1 MGNLY
6 RNASR
11 LDTRIRYLKLRVQ
24 SGCTSAIQVLQ
35 DPTAASSLLS
45 LVRAIAGLCRRHRDK
60 FGPRMP
66 DHRIFIIIILKKGVF
81 RSVSLLAATEVFSWL
96 PLLQKPLVSYVGGR
110 QNCAVIVKATGD
122 SSESST
128 SLSILKSVRNVW
140 DNSDEDKV
148 GLVGLGF
155 AAIVALWTS
164 TNVIS
169 AVDKLPIIPVVFE
182 IIGILFS
189 TWFVYR
195 YLLFKPD
202 REELYQIINKTIS
215 QIFGQKRRRTAT
227 QKGRRKKQK
236 VDQRPHFFPLLSS
249 IHQPSLSL
257 YKPNSFSF
265 FFSESRAFTIRVS
278 NVLESVDL
286 SFQIELF

>member
-1 MGNLY
+1 M
-6 RNASR
+6 AS
-11 LDTRIRYLKLRVQ
+11 LAASLLPPLL
-24 SGCTSAIQVLQ
+24 LQ
-35 DPTAASSLLS
+35 DRKTL
-45 LVRAIAGLCRRHRDK
+45 
-60 FGPRMP
+60 
-66 DHRIFIIIILKKGVF
+66 F
-81 RSVSLLAATEVFSWL
+81 RTS
-96 PLLQKPLVSYVGGR
+96 QKPLVSYVGGR

-215 QIFGQKRRRTAT
+215 QIFGQ
-227 QKGRRKKQK
+227 
-236 VDQRPHFFPLLSS
+236 
-249 IHQPSLSL
+249 
-257 YKPNSFSF
+257 
-265 FFSESRAFTIRVS
+265 
-278 NVLESVDL
+278 
-286 SFQIELF
+286 

>member
-1 MGNLY
+1 M
-6 RNASR
+6 AS
-11 LDTRIRYLKLRVQ
+11 LAASLLPPLL
-24 SGCTSAIQVLQ
+24 LQ
-35 DPTAASSLLS
+35 DRKTL
-45 LVRAIAGLCRRHRDK
+45 
-60 FGPRMP
+60 
-66 DHRIFIIIILKKGVF
+66 F
-81 RSVSLLAATEVFSWL
+81 RTS
-96 PLLQKPLVSYVGGR
+96 QKPLVSYVGGR
-110 QNCAVIVKATGD
+110 QNCAVFVKATGD

-215 QIFGQKRRRTAT
+215 QIFGQ
-227 QKGRRKKQK
+227 
-236 VDQRPHFFPLLSS
+236 
-249 IHQPSLSL
+249 
-257 YKPNSFSF
+257 
-265 FFSESRAFTIRVS
+265 
-278 NVLESVDL
+278 
-286 SFQIELF
+286 